1 LTFVSVIS
9 DFIEQK
15 KRELGDLSKKGKKI
29 GEEIN
34 QYTFQK
40 KELIQRIQNLILKN
54 ESVVEDLSIFSIL
67 NKTLLEEYGIDL
79 KKDPRPFTKLLYD
92 YKENGYDM
100 TGIVE
105 EYNKS
110 TNLRLDIIQKESLLQ
125 SCENQLIKLQK
136 NIKAHESILDS
147 HRKNWDTYQHLEAM
161 KFGIDELQLLRSTV
175 SEIARNR
182 DMSREDTVAIFFKD
196 VEDNYYNKVKFEDK
210 VNARRNELSTII
222 AELNSSRQNLSLQP
236 FIGSTLFSLFQKG
249 INEQDIIEI
258 NQVFQDSLLL
268 QNLSINNLNDEAD
281 SQNADVNS
289 NKEKEKGWKLLIEE
303 MRRYG
308 GIKAAIKDQSNLL
321 DKIKKENTN
330 LIEKVQNLSI
340 LYQNAIILINMLNNH
355 YFYYKGFFDHYHKK
369 NGVSIVVDRIS
380 MPIIILV
387 HNTPKEGQNSKEK
400 DTKGDTT
407 NSSNN
412 NKDKDKD

>member
-1 LTFVSVIS
+1 
-9 DFIEQK
+9 
-15 KRELGDLSKKGKKI
+15 
-29 GEEIN
+29 
-34 QYTFQK
+34 
-40 KELIQRIQNLILKN
+40 
-54 ESVVEDLSIFSIL
+54 
-67 NKTLLEEYGIDL
+67 
-79 KKDPRPFTKLLYD
+79 
-92 YKENGYDM
+92 M
-100 TGIVE
+100 
-105 EYNKS
+105 
-110 TNLRLDIIQKESLLQ
+110 
-125 SCENQLIKLQK
+125 
-136 NIKAHESILDS
+136 
-147 HRKNWDTYQHLEAM
+147 
-161 KFGIDELQLLRSTV
+161 
-175 SEIARNR
+175 
-182 DMSREDTVAIFFKD
+182 
-196 VEDNYYNKVKFEDK
+196 
-210 VNARRNELSTII
+210 
-222 AELNSSRQNLSLQP
+222 
-236 FIGSTLFSLFQKG
+236 
-249 INEQDIIEI
+249 
-258 NQVFQDSLLL
+258 
-268 QNLSINNLNDEAD
+268 SINNLNDEAD

-340 LYQNAIILINMLNNH
+340 LNQNAIILINMLNNH